1 MTNLEGR
8 VALVTG
14 SARGIGYAIAETLAR
29 AKARVIISDINKDD
43 VDTAVQSLKDQGY
56 DVLGIPCNVTS
67 EESVNQA
74 VEQIKNE
81 AGPVE
86 ILVNNAGITRDMLFM
101 RMDKEKWDSVLTV
114 NLTGAYLTSK
124 AVIRDMAKS
133 HFGRIINISSVV
145 GLIGNAGQANYSASK
160 AGLLGLTKS
169 LAKEFGQR
177 NVTVNAVAPGFI
189 ETKMTHVLSDD
200 VKNSFLQNIPMKK
213 MGTPEDVANVVL
225 FLASELASYIT
236 GQVINVDGGM
246 VM

>member
-1 MTNLEGR
+1 MMDLEGR
-8 VALVTG
+8 IALVTG

-29 AKARVIISDINKDD
+29 AKARVIISDINGDD
-43 VDTAVQSLKDQGY
+43 VDAAVQSLKDQGY
-56 DVLGIPCNVTS
+56 DVWGIPCNVSS
-67 EESVNQA
+67 EESVNKA
-74 VEQIKNE
+74 VEEIKKE

-101 RMDKEKWDSVLTV
+101 RMDKEKWDSVLSV

-133 HFGRIINISSVV
+133 HFGRIINISSIV

>member
-1 MTNLEGR
+1 MMDLEGR
-8 VALVTG
+8 ITLVTG
-14 SARGIGYAIAETLAR
+14 SARGIGYAIAESLAR
-29 AKARVIISDINKDD
+29 AKARVVISDINIED
-43 VDTAVQSLKDQGY
+43 VDNTVRSLKEKGY
-56 DVLGIPCNVTS
+56 DVLGIPCNVAS

-74 VEQIKNE
+74 VEQIKKE

-101 RMDKEKWDSVLTV
+101 RLDKEKWDSVLSV

-124 AVIRDMAKS
+124 AVIRDMAKN
-133 HFGRIINISSVV
+133 HYGRIINISSVV

-200 VKNSFLQNIPMKK
+200 VKSSFLQNIPMKK

-236 GQVINVDGGM
+236 GQVIHVDGGM

>member
-8 VALVTG
+8 VTLVTG
-14 SARGIGYAIAETLAR
+14 SARGIGYAIAEALAR

-67 EESVNQA
+67 EESVSQA

-236 GQVINVDGGM
+236 GQVIHVDGGM

>member
-8 VALVTG
+8 VTLVTG
-14 SARGIGYAIAETLAR
+14 SARGIGYAIAEALAR

-67 EESVNQA
+67 EESVSQA

>member
-1 MTNLEGR
+1 MISLDGR
-8 VALVTG
+8 VSLVTG
-14 SARGIGYAIAETLAR
+14 SARGIGYAVAETLAR
-29 AKARVIISDINKDD
+29 AKARVIVSDINGDD
-43 VDTAVQSLKDQGY
+43 VDAAVQNLKDKGY
-56 DVLGIPCNVTS
+56 DVWGVPCDVSS
-67 EESVNQA
+67 EESVAQA
-74 VEQIKNE
+74 VEQIKKE
-81 AGPVE
+81 TGPVE

-101 RMDKEKWDSVLTV
+101 RMDKEKWDSVLSV

-189 ETKMTHVLSDD
+189 ETKMTEVLSDD
-200 VKNSFLQNIPMKK
+200 VKSAFLQNIPMKK
-213 MGTPEDVANVVL
+213 MGTPEDVANAVL
-225 FLASELASYIT
+225 FLASELSSYIT
-236 GQVINVDGGM
+236 GQVIQVDGGM